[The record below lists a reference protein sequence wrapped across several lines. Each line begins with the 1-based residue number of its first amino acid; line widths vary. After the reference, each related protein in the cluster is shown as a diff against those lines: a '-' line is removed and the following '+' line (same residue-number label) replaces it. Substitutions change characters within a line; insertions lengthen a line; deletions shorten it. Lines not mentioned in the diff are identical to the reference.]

1 MSLTHPAKFNQPT
14 IADVAQRAGVSIS
27 TVSRVFNG
35 SAPVNEQTAAK
46 VRDAITELGYAP
58 QTAARNLASQRTNTL
73 GLLLP
78 GIGGDFFSLML
89 LGVEQAANE
98 AGYDLLISTPR
109 RSHIAQ
115 PFQSPLG
122 RHNTD
127 GLLVLVDQDTD
138 ELTRLCASGFPV
150 VLLYRSAPDALNIP
164 CVTVENKS
172 GARQAV
178 DHLIEVHGCKQIGFL
193 RGPEGNEDSIWRARG
208 YRESLEAHGLHYDP
222 ALVANSEFTEMDA
235 MRAVDLWIRQGRLPQ
250 AIFAG
255 SDEAAMG
262 AYMAL
267 NQAGIRIPQRVAVVG
282 FDDMT
287 MARYLNPPLT
297 TVRAPTEQ
305 VGKIAVQQLV
315 RLIQTG
321 EAETQILLPTE
332 LVVRSSCGC
341 PVS

>member
-1 MSLTHPAKFNQPT
+1 MNSSHPTKFSQPT
-14 IADVAQRAGVSIS
+14 IADVAQQAGVSIS

-35 SAPVNEQTAAK
+35 SAPVNEETAVK
-46 VRDAITELGYAP
+46 VRQAIAELGYAP

-89 LGVEQAANE
+89 SGVEQAANE

-109 RSHIAQ
+109 RNRSAVQ
-115 PFQSPLG
+115 FQSPLG

-127 GLLVLVDQDTD
+127 GLLVLVEQDTD
-138 ELTRLCASGFPV
+138 ELIRLCASGFPV
-150 VLLYRSAPDALNIP
+150 VLLYRSAPVALNVP
-164 CVTVENKS
+164 SVTIENKS

-178 DHLIEVHGCKQIGFL
+178 DHLIEVHGYTQIGFL
-193 RGPEGNEDSIWRARG
+193 RGPDGNEDSIWRERG
-208 YRESLEAHGLHYDP
+208 YRESLESHGLPFDP
-222 ALVANSEFTEMDA
+222 ALVANSEFRELDA
-235 MRAVDLWIRQGRLPQ
+235 MQAVKQWIEQSRLPQ

-267 NQAGIRIPQRVAVVG
+267 NQAGIGIPRQIALVG

-287 MARYLNPPLT
+287 LARFLNPALT
-297 TVRAPTEQ
+297 TVRAPTEL
-305 VGKIAVQQLV
+305 VGRMAVQQLV
-315 RLIQTG
+315 RLIQSG
-321 EAETQILLPTE
+321 EAEMKILLPTE
-332 LVVRSSCGC
+332 LVVRASCGC
-341 PVS
+341 RVS

>member
-1 MSLTHPAKFNQPT
+1 MSSNHFAKNSQPT
-14 IADVAQRAGVSIS
+14 IADVARRAGVSIS

-35 SAPVNEQTAAK
+35 SAPVNDEKAIK
-46 VRDAITELGYAP
+46 VRMAITQLGYSP
-58 QTAARNLASQRTNTL
+58 QTAARNLANQRTNTL

-89 LGVEQAANE
+89 SGVEQAANE

-109 RSHIAQ
+109 RSRSGLK
-115 PFQSPLG
+115 FQSPLG

-127 GLLVLVDQDTD
+127 GLLLLVEKDTD
-138 ELTRLCASGFPV
+138 ELTRLCASGFPL
-150 VLLYRSAPDALNIP
+150 VLLYRSAPAGLNIP
-164 CVTVENKS
+164 SVTIENKS

-178 DHLIEVHGCKQIGFL
+178 DHLIEVHGYQHIGFL
-193 RGPEGNEDSIWRARG
+193 CGPEGNEDSIWRARG
-208 YRESLEAHGLHYDP
+208 YRESLEAHGLRYDP
-222 ALVANSEFTEMDA
+222 ALVANSEFTELDSLQ
-235 MRAVDLWIRQGRLPQ
+235 AVNLWIQQDRLPQ

-255 SDEAAMG
+255 SDEAAVG

-267 NQAGIRIPQRVAVVG
+267 NSAGIRIPQQVALVG

-287 MARYLNPPLT
+287 MARFLNPALT

-315 RLIQTG
+315 RLIQGG
-321 EAETQILLPTE
+321 EAGRQILLPTV
-332 LVVRSSCGC
+332 LVVRASCGC
-341 PVS
+341 RIS